1 MTLTEAHYL
10 IEDHVEAAVIARLG
24 TGSISVANWQS
35 ETEVGMSYVSLQY
48 DPGGVDESQLE
59 MTSDN
64 VLKRAHV
71 YYPQGLLSIV
81 IQREIGDTS
90 GRVTL
95 AKIRRILALDKLADL
110 NNALAAISP
119 TIEIGDLV
127 EQGTTFDIDQQNRVY
142 TYSIRY
148 SLPVCLRNSVEIPA
162 PEDPEN
168 PLPTDAT
175 QFTYADKAYLDYLKT
190 LYPIP

>member
-10 IEDHVEAAVIARLG
+10 IEDHIEAAVIARLG

-64 VLKRAHV
+64 VLNRAHV
-71 YYPQGLLSIV
+71 YYPQGSLSIV

-90 GRVTL
+90 GRAIL
-95 AKIRRILALDKLADL
+95 ARIRRILALDKLADL

-127 EQGTTFDIDQQNRVY
+127 EQGTTFEIDQQNSVY

-148 SLPVCLRNSVEIPA
+148 SLPVCLRNAVEIPA

-190 LYPIP
+190 LYPMP

>member
-1 MTLTEAHYL
+1 MTLTEEHYL
-10 IEDHVEAAVIARLG
+10 IEDHIEAAVIARLA

-71 YYPQGLLSIV
+71 YYPQGMLSIV
-81 IQREIGDTS
+81 VQREIGDTS
-90 GRVTL
+90 GRATL
-95 AKIRRILALDKLADL
+95 AKIRRILALDKLSDL

-127 EQGTTFDIDQQNRVY
+127 EQGTTFEIDQQNSVY

-148 SLPVCLRNSVEIPA
+148 SLPVCLRNAVEVPA

-190 LYPIP
+190 LYPMP

>member
-10 IEDHVEAAVIARLG
+10 IEDHIEAAVIARLG
-24 TGSISVANWQS
+24 TGSISVADWQS

-71 YYPQGLLSIV
+71 YYPQGSLSIV

-90 GRVTL
+90 GRATL

-127 EQGTTFDIDQQNRVY
+127 EQGTTFEIDQQNSVY

-148 SLPVCLRNSVEIPA
+148 SLPVCLRNAVEIQA

-190 LYPIP
+190 LYPMP

>member
-24 TGSISVANWQS
+24 TGSISVADWQS

-71 YYPQGLLSIV
+71 YYSQGSLSIV

-90 GRVTL
+90 GRATL

-127 EQGTTFDIDQQNRVY
+127 EQGTTFEIDQQNSVY

-148 SLPVCLRNSVEIPA
+148 AIPVCLRNAVEIQA

-190 LYPIP
+190 LYPMP

>member
-71 YYPQGLLSIV
+71 YYPQGSLSIV
-81 IQREIGDTS
+81 IQREIGDAS
-90 GRVTL
+90 GRTIL
-95 AKIRRILALDKLADL
+95 AKIRRILALDKRADI

-127 EQGTTFDIDQQNRVY
+127 EQGTTFEIDQQNSVY

-148 SLPVCLRNSVEIPA
+148 SLPVCLRNAVEIPV

-190 LYPIP
+190 LYPMP

>member
-10 IEDHVEAAVIARLG
+10 IEDHIEAAVIARLG
-24 TGSISVANWQS
+24 TGSITVANWQS
-35 ETEVGMSYVSLQY
+35 ETEVGMSYVSPQY

-71 YYPQGLLSIV
+71 YYPQGTLSIV

-90 GRVTL
+90 GRAVL
-95 AKIRRILALDKLADL
+95 AKIRRIIALDKLADL

-127 EQGTTFDIDQQNRVY
+127 EQGTTFEIDQQNSVY

-148 SLPVCLRNSVEIPA
+148 SLPVCLRNAVEIPA

-190 LYPIP
+190 LYPMP

>member
-10 IEDHVEAAVIARLG
+10 IEDHIEAAVVARLG

-71 YYPQGLLSIV
+71 YYPQGSLSIV

-90 GRVTL
+90 GRATL

-127 EQGTTFDIDQQNRVY
+127 EQGTTFEIDQQNSVY

-148 SLPVCLRNSVEIPA
+148 SLPVCLRNAVEIQA

>member
-10 IEDHVEAAVIARLG
+10 IEDHIESAVIARLG
-24 TGSISVANWQS
+24 TGSISVAKWQS
-35 ETEVGMSYVSLQY
+35 EAEVGMSYVSLQY

-71 YYPQGLLSIV
+71 YYPQGMLSIV

-90 GRVTL
+90 GRATL

-127 EQGTTFDIDQQNRVY
+127 EQGTTFELDQQNSVY

-148 SLPVCLRNSVEIPA
+148 SLPVCLRNAVEVTP

-190 LYPIP
+190 LYPMP

>member
-10 IEDHVEAAVIARLG
+10 IEDHIEAAVVARLG

-71 YYPQGLLSIV
+71 YYPQGMLSIV
-81 IQREIGDTS
+81 VQREIGDTS
-90 GRVTL
+90 GRAIL

-127 EQGTTFDIDQQNRVY
+127 KQGTTFEIDQQNSVY

-148 SLPVCLRNSVEIPA
+148 SLPVCLRNAVEIQA

-190 LYPIP
+190 LYPMP

>member
-71 YYPQGLLSIV
+71 YYPQGMLSIV

-90 GRVTL
+90 GRAIL
-95 AKIRRILALDKLADL
+95 ARIRRILALDKLSDL

-127 EQGTTFDIDQQNRVY
+127 EQGTTFDISQENSVY

-148 SLPVCLRNSVEIPA
+148 SLPVCLLNAVEVTP

-190 LYPIP
+190 LYPMP

>member
-10 IEDHVEAAVIARLG
+10 IEDHIEAAVIARLG

-71 YYPQGLLSIV
+71 YYPQGSLSIV

-90 GRVTL
+90 GRATL

-127 EQGTTFDIDQQNRVY
+127 EQGTTFEIDQQNSVY

-148 SLPVCLRNSVEIPA
+148 SLPVCLRNAVEIPST
-162 PEDPEN
+162 EDPEN

-175 QFTYADKAYLDYLKT
+175 QFTYADKAYLEYLKT
-190 LYPIP
+190 LYPMP

>member
-48 DPGGVDESQLE
+48 DPGGVDDEQKE

-71 YYPQGLLSIV
+71 YYPQGMLSIV

-90 GRVTL
+90 GRTIL
-95 AKIRRILALDKLADL
+95 AKIRRILALDKLSDL

-127 EQGTTFDIDQQNRVY
+127 EQGTTFEIDQQNSVY

-148 SLPVCLRNSVEIPA
+148 SLPVCLRNAVEIQA

-190 LYPIP
+190 LYPMP

>member
-10 IEDHVEAAVIARLG
+10 IEDHIEAAVIARLA

-35 ETEVGMSYVSLQY
+35 ATEVGMSYVSLQY

-71 YYPQGLLSIV
+71 YYPQGMLSIV

-90 GRVTL
+90 GRTIL

-110 NNALAAISP
+110 NNALAAISQ

-127 EQGTTFDIDQQNRVY
+127 EQGTTFEIDQQNSVY

-148 SLPVCLRNSVEIPA
+148 SLPVCLRNAVEVTP

-190 LYPIP
+190 LYPMP

>member
-10 IEDHVEAAVIARLG
+10 IEDHIEAAVIARLA

-35 ETEVGMSYVSLQY
+35 ATEVGMSYVSLQY

-71 YYPQGLLSIV
+71 YYPQGSLSIV

-90 GRVTL
+90 GRATL

-127 EQGTTFDIDQQNRVY
+127 EQGTTFEIDQQNSVY

-148 SLPVCLRNSVEIPA
+148 SLPVCLRNAVEIPA

-175 QFTYADKAYLDYLKT
+175 QFTYADKAYLEYLKT
-190 LYPIP
+190 LYPMP

>member
-1 MTLTEAHYL
+1 MTLTEEHYL
-10 IEDHVEAAVIARLG
+10 IEDHVEAAVIARLA
-24 TGSISVANWQS
+24 TESITVANWQS
-35 ETEVGMSYVSLQY
+35 ETEVSMSYVSLQF

-71 YYPQGLLSIV
+71 YYPQGALSVV

-90 GRVTL
+90 GRTIL
-95 AKIRRILALDKLADL
+95 AKIRRILALDKLSDL

-127 EQGTTFDIDQQNRVY
+127 EQGTTFDIDQQNSVY

-148 SLPVCLRNSVEIPA
+148 AMPVCLRNAVEVTP

-190 LYPIP
+190 LYPMP

>member
-10 IEDHVEAAVIARLG
+10 IEDHIEAAVIARLG
-24 TGSISVANWQS
+24 TGSISVADWQS

-71 YYPQGLLSIV
+71 YYPQGSLSIV

-90 GRVTL
+90 GRATL

-127 EQGTTFDIDQQNRVY
+127 EQGTTFEIDQQNSVY

-148 SLPVCLRNSVEIPA
+148 SLPVCLRNAVEIQA

-175 QFTYADKAYLDYLKT
+175 QFTYEDKAYLDYLKT
-190 LYPIP
+190 LYPMP

>member
-48 DPGGVDESQLE
+48 EPGGVDESQLE

-71 YYPQGLLSIV
+71 YYPQGSLSIV
-81 IQREIGDTS
+81 VQREIGDTS
-90 GRVTL
+90 GRAIL

-127 EQGTTFDIDQQNRVY
+127 EQGTTFELDQQNSVY

-148 SLPVCLRNSVEIPA
+148 SLPVCLRNAVEVTP

-175 QFTYADKAYLDYLKT
+175 QFTYSDKAYLDYIKT
-190 LYPIP
+190 LYPMP

>member
-35 ETEVGMSYVSLQY
+35 ETAVGMSYVSLQY

-71 YYPQGLLSIV
+71 YYPQGMLSIV

-90 GRVTL
+90 GRATL

-127 EQGTTFDIDQQNRVY
+127 EQGTTFEIDQQNSVY

-148 SLPVCLRNSVEIPA
+148 SLPVCLRNAVEIPA

-190 LYPIP
+190 LYPMP

>member
-10 IEDHVEAAVIARLG
+10 IEDHIEAAVIARLA

-35 ETEVGMSYVSLQY
+35 ATEVGMSYVSLQY

-71 YYPQGLLSIV
+71 YYPQGSLSIV

-90 GRVTL
+90 GRTIL
-95 AKIRRILALDKLADL
+95 AKIRRILALDKLSDL

-127 EQGTTFDIDQQNRVY
+127 EQGTTFEIDQQNSVY

-148 SLPVCLRNSVEIPA
+148 SLPVCLRNAVEIPA

-175 QFTYADKAYLDYLKT
+175 QFTYADKAYLEYLKT
-190 LYPIP
+190 LYPMP

>member
-24 TGSISVANWQS
+24 TESISVANWQS
-35 ETEVGMSYVSLQY
+35 ATEVGMSYVSLQY

-71 YYPQGLLSIV
+71 YYPQGMLSVV
-81 IQREIGDTS
+81 IQREVGDTS
-90 GRVTL
+90 GRATL
-95 AKIRRILALDKLADL
+95 AKIRRILALDKRADL

-127 EQGTTFDIDQQNRVY
+127 EQGTTFEIDQQNSVY

-148 SLPVCLRNSVEIPA
+148 SLPVTLRNAVEVTP

-175 QFTYADKAYLDYLKT
+175 QFTYADKAFLDYLKT
-190 LYPIP
+190 LYPMP